1 MKKMLKPAYLI
12 GRLKDKYRFEPQDY
26 DYKMINEIIYNDKS
40 HFVALFKE
48 YLILDDNSEF
58 LKRFYSKQECQER
71 VPKITSFYE
80 SYTKIFANYTAI
92 KESKFLYE
100 NIRKKQINLFSSSQQ
115 PRQMKM
121 EELESYKGSPK
132 YEEYDSSNE
141 ISEKN
146 VASSLTI
153 LDRT

>member
-1 MKKMLKPAYLI
+1 
-12 GRLKDKYRFEPQDY
+12 
-26 DYKMINEIIYNDKS
+26 
-40 HFVALFKE
+40 
-48 YLILDDNSEF
+48 
-58 LKRFYSKQECQER
+58 
-71 VPKITSFYE
+71 
-80 SYTKIFANYTAI
+80 
-92 KESKFLYE
+92 
-100 NIRKKQINLFSSSQQ
+100 
-115 PRQMKM
+115 MKM

>member
-1 MKKMLKPAYLI
+1 MKPTKTRA
-12 GRLKDKYRFEPQDY
+12 
-26 DYKMINEIIYNDKS
+26 
-40 HFVALFKE
+40 
-48 YLILDDNSEF
+48 EF
-58 LKRFYSKQECQER
+58 LAGKKQPLKFKQSAFLREMKHVDWVEGVSVVPEKEEGRKVTNPTTSK
-71 VPKITSFYE
+71 
-80 SYTKIFANYTAI
+80 
-92 KESKFLYE
+92 
-100 NIRKKQINLFSSSQQ
+100 NIRKKKINLFSSSQQ

-153 LDRT
+153 LERT

>member
-1 MKKMLKPAYLI
+1 MKHVDWVEGVSVVPEKEE
-12 GRLKDKYRFEPQDY
+12 GRKVTNPTT
-26 DYKMINEIIYNDKS
+26 
-40 HFVALFKE
+40 
-48 YLILDDNSEF
+48 
-58 LKRFYSKQECQER
+58 SK
-71 VPKITSFYE
+71 
-80 SYTKIFANYTAI
+80 
-92 KESKFLYE
+92 